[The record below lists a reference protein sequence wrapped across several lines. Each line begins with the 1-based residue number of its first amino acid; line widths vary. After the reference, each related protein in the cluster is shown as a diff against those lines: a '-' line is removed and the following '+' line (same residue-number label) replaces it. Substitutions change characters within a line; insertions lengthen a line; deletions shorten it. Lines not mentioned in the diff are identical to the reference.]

1 MQSACAKRSVS
12 LYGSSPRYSSQPGAV
27 HLLTPIAS
35 SIATAL
41 ALAVHLLNPIASS
54 IATARPLGR
63 VSPHWLDS
71 NARRLNSTFI
81 MLRSFWET
89 ADPTF
94 SHISY
99 NNYLGSED
107 LLKSE
112 WQREWLHHYNSTLG
126 GATVVEYGIGGGLL
140 GTHLFEDYGIA
151 RYIGID
157 ISDRHVAN
165 ARQRLAG
172 YNARFE
178 RVDALDASIVSNETP
193 TLVVS
198 QAVIQHFSSVSYFQ
212 AFARQLSL
220 IKAPRL
226 MLQTRLGNTRDNQ
239 RVSSGRANNSQ
250 GDVQFALHLSTRTLL
265 ASLPAHRMVWNSTR
279 PAYASSYAFYGLELV

>member
-1 MQSACAKRSVS
+1 
-12 LYGSSPRYSSQPGAV
+12 
-27 HLLTPIAS
+27 
-35 SIATAL
+35 
-41 ALAVHLLNPIASS
+41 
-54 IATARPLGR
+54 
-63 VSPHWLDS
+63 
-71 NARRLNSTFI
+71 

-99 NNYLGSED
+99 NKWLGSED
-107 LLKSE
+107 LLKSK
-112 WQREWLHHYNSTLG
+112 WQREWLHHYNGTLG

-140 GTHLFEDYGIA
+140 GKHLFEDYGIA

-157 ISDRHVAN
+157 ISDRQVAN

-178 RVDALDASIVSNETP
+178 RVDALDAAIVSDETP

-226 MLQTRLGNTRDNQ
+226 MLQTRLGNTRANQ
-239 RVSSGRANNSQ
+239 QLSSGSAKLGN
-250 GDVQFALHLSTRTLL
+250 VQFALHLSTRTLL
-265 ASLPAHRMVWNSTR
+265 ASLPAYRMVWNSTH

>member
-1 MQSACAKRSVS
+1 
-12 LYGSSPRYSSQPGAV
+12 
-27 HLLTPIAS
+27 
-35 SIATAL
+35 
-41 ALAVHLLNPIASS
+41 
-54 IATARPLGR
+54 
-63 VSPHWLDS
+63 
-71 NARRLNSTFI
+71 

-99 NNYLGSED
+99 TGHLGSED
-107 LLKSE
+107 KLKNK
-112 WQREWLHHYNSTLG
+112 WQREWLHHYNGTLR

-157 ISDRHVAN
+157 ISNRQVAK

-178 RVDALDASIVSNETP
+178 RVDALSASIVSNETP

-198 QAVIQHFSSVSYFQ
+198 QAVIQHFESVKYF
-212 AFARQLSL
+212 
-220 IKAPRL
+220 KA
-226 MLQTRLGNTRDNQ
+226 QTPATHTATHGIWSD
-239 RVSSGRANNSQ
+239 
-250 GDVQFALHLSTRTLL
+250 AL
-265 ASLPAHRMVWNSTR
+265 VV
-279 PAYASSYAFYGLELV
+279 G